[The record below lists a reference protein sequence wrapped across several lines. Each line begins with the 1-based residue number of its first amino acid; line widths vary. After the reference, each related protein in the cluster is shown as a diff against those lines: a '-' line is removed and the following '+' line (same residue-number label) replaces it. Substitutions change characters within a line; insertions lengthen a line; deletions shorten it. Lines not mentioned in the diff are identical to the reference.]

1 MISHTSDDTKN
12 SIQDT
17 AKWLPDV
24 PPTGYDNWTEDT
36 VSEQTMQLINSNP
49 SGSTAE
55 H

>member
-1 MISHTSDDTKN
+1 MSHLLVTT
-12 SIQDT
+12 T
-17 AKWLPDV
+17 E
-24 PPTGYDNWTEDT
+24 TEDT